1 MNPREKIDSA
11 MGELSALPSFNIF
24 LSWLDE
30 QREESV
36 TNLSQP
42 GIAEGYLRWE
52 GGRVSMIDEIR
63 EIVID
68 NGISSD
74 SYELTGRSAPAHRP
88 GKSKEAV

>member
-30 QREESV
+30 QREEA
-36 TNLSQP
+36 
-42 GIAEGYLRWE
+42 IAYISSPITSDSDMRWWA
-52 GGRVSMIDEIR
+52 GSIGVIDDIR
-63 EIVID
+63 KKALD

-74 SYELTGRSAPAHRP
+74 SYELTGRSAPARRP